1 MTPQPP
7 NPSAARSASPWAV
20 AVLLAM
26 VFVSLLGMGV
36 VVPLLPFYGL
46 LFQVEPW
53 KVAML
58 FAMFS
63 AGQFLGELFWGR
75 LSDRIGRRPVIL
87 ITVLGAAVGHA
98 GLAFAPDIWI
108 AIAARTFCGFFSG
121 NVSTLQS
128 YMVDVSPPER
138 LAGRLGMIG
147 SALGVGFIIGPTIG
161 GLLAQPALGLAGFR
175 LPLLIAAGACLLAAL
190 GGLVLLP
197 ESHKAADRATP
208 AAGVLTALRTALGEP
223 VLQRLLASTFIAF
236 AGYSGA
242 WAIIGLWG
250 DAQFGWGPRAVGLLL
265 AGTGV
270 GVVLGQGLLAGPAAR
285 RLGEVG
291 AIACGLGATAAAFVL
306 VAVTDWA
313 AAAGPL
319 LVFAVAANALA
330 QPAANLLIS
339 RAAGPDRQGAI
350 LGANAAAGA
359 LARVAGP
366 VIAGF
371 LFSAVGHDAPFLF
384 AALAM
389 LPAIW
394 LAWRGAARLRLGT

>member
-1 MTPQPP
+1 MTPLPP
-7 NPSAARSASPWAV
+7 NPSAPRPASPWAV

-46 LFQVEPW
+46 LFKVEPW
-53 KVAML
+53 KVALL

-63 AGQFLGELFWGR
+63 AGQFMGELTWGR

-98 GLAFAPDIWI
+98 GLAFAPNIWI
-108 AIAARTFCGFFSG
+108 AIIARTICGFFSG

-147 SALGVGFIIGPTIG
+147 SALGLGFIIGPTIG

-175 LPLLIAAGACLLAAL
+175 LPLLIAAGACLLAAV
-190 GGLVLLP
+190 GGLIFLP
-197 ESHKAADRATP
+197 ESRKAAGRTAP
-208 AAGVLTALRTALGEP
+208 AGGVLTALGTALGEP
-223 VLQRLLASTFIAF
+223 VLQRLLGATFIAF
-236 AGYSGA
+236 AGYSGT

-250 DAQFGWGPRAVGLLL
+250 DAQFGWGPRTVGLLL
-265 AGTGV
+265 AGTGL
-270 GVVLGQGLLAGPAAR
+270 GVVVGQGLLAGPAAR

-291 AIACGLGATAAAFVL
+291 AIALGLGTTALTFTL
-306 VAVTDWA
+306 VAVTNWEPA
-313 AAAGPL
+313 ARPL
-319 LVFAVAANALA
+319 LVIAVAANAMA

-339 RAAGPDRQGAI
+339 RAAGPDRQGSI

-384 AALAM
+384 SALAM
-389 LPAIW
+389 VPAVW
-394 LAWRGAARLRLGT
+394 LTWRGARRLRMEG